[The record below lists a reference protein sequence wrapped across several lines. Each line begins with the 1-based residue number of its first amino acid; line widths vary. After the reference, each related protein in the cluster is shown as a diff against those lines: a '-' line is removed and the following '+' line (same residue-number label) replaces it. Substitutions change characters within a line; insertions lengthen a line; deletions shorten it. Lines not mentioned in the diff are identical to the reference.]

1 MKIFLYTLIGVA
13 AIILLT
19 VTVFN
24 YDPETEKWSS
34 LLFGAA
40 VGFGLYKIPSV
51 IRNIRQK
58 KAK

>member
-13 AIILLT
+13 AIVLLT
-19 VTVFN
+19 VTVFS

-40 VGFGLYKIPSV
+40 VGYGLYKLPWV
-51 IRNIRQK
+51 IRNIKQK
-58 KAK
+58 RAK

>member
-24 YDPETEKWSS
+24 YDPETETWTSM
-34 LLFGAA
+34 LFGAA
-40 VGFGLYKIPSV
+40 VGYGLYKMPSV
-51 IRNIRQK
+51 IRNFKQK
-58 KAK
+58 RAK